1 MELRYGKPEE
11 VGMLPE
17 RVNHLENTMADWVKT
32 GVSPTIVTLAARKGV
47 IVSHKAYGIQGPEE
61 GALPVELDTLYPL
74 ASISKPITATCL
86 MMLMERGLVDL
97 NRPVTSYIPEFTGE
111 GKQAVM
117 LHHLLTHTTGL
128 TDEDIRNNV
137 KEKKGKI
144 EIPLAEATQHP
155 GIHEGLYLGYDTP
168 LRNAPGKIMS
178 YCNYGYQLIG
188 EIVRRISGKSLS
200 DFAEENIFKPLGMK
214 DTHYIVPEEKFSRV
228 VRRKPINPEQ
238 TTDWFSTPYA
248 MTCPSAPGGVYST
261 VMDLAIFGQMFLNKG
276 KYGGKR
282 LLSPVTIYEMTRN
295 QIPGVAAKY
304 EQEVF
309 DEACWGY
316 GWNVRGHKKDTCG
329 TLRSAI
335 SINHGGA
342 GGVSMW
348 VDPVYETVL
357 VYFSV
362 EAKQNI
368 DLFNNMVL
376 ASIDN

>member
-11 VGMLPE
+11 VGMLPD
-17 RVNHLENTMADWVKT
+17 RVSHFETTMADWVKT
-32 GVSPTIVTLAARKGV
+32 GVSPAIVILAARKGV
-47 IVSHKAYGIQGPEE
+47 IVSHKAYGVQGPEN
-61 GALPVELDTLYPL
+61 GALPVQLDTLYPL

-86 MMLMERGLVDL
+86 MILMERGLVDL
-97 NRPVTSYIPEFTGE
+97 NRPVATYIPEFIGE

-128 TDEDIRNNV
+128 TDEDIRSHI
-137 KEKKGKI
+137 KEKKGKV
-144 EIPLAEATQHP
+144 EIPEAESTQHP
-155 GIHEGLYLGYDTP
+155 DIHEYLYLGYDTP
-168 LRNAPGKIMS
+168 LRSAPGKIMS
-178 YCNYGYQLIG
+178 YCNFGYQLIG
-188 EIVRRISGKSLS
+188 EIIRRVSCKSLS
-200 DFAEENIFKPLGMK
+200 DFAEDNIFKPLGMK

-228 VRRKPINPEQ
+228 VRRKPVNPENAA
-238 TTDWFSTPYA
+238 DWFSTPFA
-248 MTCPSAPGGVYST
+248 MQYPSAPGGVYST
-261 VMDLAIFGQMFLNKG
+261 VMDLAIFGEMFLNKG
-276 KYGGKR
+276 KYNGKR
-282 LLSPVTIYEMTRN
+282 ILSPVTVYEMTRN
-295 QIPGVAAKY
+295 QIPGVAATY

-376 ASIDN
+376 ASIDI